1 MCSLLVKNL
10 QSIITCDAEDR
21 VLSGVDLYCEDG
33 FIRALGPNLP
43 QKADTVLDGS
53 HLWCYPG
60 LVNTHHHLYQVFSR
74 NLPQVQN
81 MELFDW
87 LTTLYEIWKGL
98 DETVIRLSSLT
109 GMGELMKH
117 GCTTCFDHHYVFP
130 AHAGDLIGA
139 QLAAAEELGIRMFAS
154 RGSMDL
160 SKKDGG
166 LPPDSVVQT
175 VDEIMRDSARII
187 EAYHD
192 PRPGSMRQIA
202 LAPCSPFSVSAEL
215 LRQSALLARQYGVR
229 LHTHLCE
236 TKDEEAYMLTHHGVR
251 PLEFMASLGWTGPDV
266 WYAHGIHF
274 NDEELRELA
283 RTGTGVA
290 HCPISNMK
298 LSSGVAR
305 IPEMLALGVPVG
317 LAVDGSAS
325 NDGSSLLEELRVCYL
340 LHRLHSSK
348 AAPSGYQVLKM
359 ATRGSARLL
368 GREDIG
374 SLEVGKCADFFL
386 VDSRRLE
393 LVGGEYSPADVLATV
408 GLRGPVDYTVVA
420 GKITV
425 KEGHLVTID
434 EVSTGEQARRCCR
447 EYLSRSASSLRS
459 HGTQAAFLCPSV
471 QHLDSG
477 AQHAVADVDAEG
489 AVDLTLPDVVVIRQ
503 SRRQLLAHQRHA
515 FRCAAVG
522 HRQVVP
528 LVTAAG
534 LHRQVHQLVH
544 HLVSPPDLGHGGQ
557 LAILGKGKERLDLQQ
572 HPCRGGDFADAPALL
587 QVFQGIHGEEGMG
600 PRDELWCPPLRQFL
614 PVHPVPDILRQLQ
627 HGHAQAQGAT
637 DGVKGPDLQ
646 LAPAFL
652 RHQPQQVIGAG
663 QAAGEHDGDHAVIA
677 FLMNAGQQLQDLL
690 RCRQGGLG
698 QFSRPQ
704 AAINVF
710 APDIHAVQVFP
721 VSAQNAQG
729 DHENMV
735 LLRQLGRQIG
745 AGICQDRDLPWIHN
759 SFFHSFAVFEHW
771 NDYPTKI

>member
-1 MCSLLVKNL
+1 MRSLLVKNL
-10 QSIITCDAEDR
+10 QSIITCDQEDR

-33 FIRALGPNLP
+33 FIRALGPDLP
-43 QKADTVLDGS
+43 QRADTVLDGS
-53 HLWCYPG
+53 HFWCYPG

-87 LTTLYEIWKGL
+87 LTTLYEIWKRL

-175 VDEIMRDSARII
+175 VVEIMRDSARII

-434 EVSTGEQARRCCR
+434 EVSTAEQARRCCR
-447 EYLSRSASSLRS
+447 EYLSR
-459 HGTQAAFLCPSV
+459 
-471 QHLDSG
+471 
-477 AQHAVADVDAEG
+477 
-489 AVDLTLPDVVVIRQ
+489 
-503 SRRQLLAHQRHA
+503 
-515 FRCAAVG
+515 
-522 HRQVVP
+522 
-528 LVTAAG
+528 
-534 LHRQVHQLVH
+534 
-544 HLVSPPDLGHGGQ
+544 
-557 LAILGKGKERLDLQQ
+557 
-572 HPCRGGDFADAPALL
+572 
-587 QVFQGIHGEEGMG
+587 
-600 PRDELWCPPLRQFL
+600 
-614 PVHPVPDILRQLQ
+614 
-627 HGHAQAQGAT
+627 
-637 DGVKGPDLQ
+637 
-646 LAPAFL
+646 
-652 RHQPQQVIGAG
+652 
-663 QAAGEHDGDHAVIA
+663 
-677 FLMNAGQQLQDLL
+677 
-690 RCRQGGLG
+690 
-698 QFSRPQ
+698 
-704 AAINVF
+704 
-710 APDIHAVQVFP
+710 
-721 VSAQNAQG
+721 
-729 DHENMV
+729 
-735 LLRQLGRQIG
+735 
-745 AGICQDRDLPWIHN
+745 
-759 SFFHSFAVFEHW
+759 
-771 NDYPTKI
+771 